1 MATEKWKYQYI
12 KWFKIAREVLGG
24 NLVGELNDE
33 DIVKWVSNEEWLMLP
48 LTTEVDLEAA
58 KNRWDPN
65 IYITLDETNSGREK
79 IGIGLTCN
87 TIKSVEKMQN
97 ILDSYHN
104 PEREGLLSALK
115 KLDNTFKASVSRKI
129 KENHFAQRPKY
140 ISLPKLEIE
149 SNKIDE
155 NWIKETFRETS
166 EIRKKGQELMEV
178 RGKSHPIESPTVEL
192 AYCQISMD
200 ENIFRKKLQELKP
213 VFEACLHIKR
223 SSELEKEKKK
233 LRDSQIVLIC
243 EKCRKIV
250 SEQEY
255 SKSKFHSCKNLIRKV
270 KRKDLDSSF
279 KI

>member
-1 MATEKWKYQYI
+1 MTSEKWKYQYI
-12 KWFKIAREVLGG
+12 KWFKIAHEVLGG
-24 NLVGELNDE
+24 NLVGELKDE
-33 DIVKWVSNEEWLMLP
+33 DILKWVSNENWLMLP
-48 LTTEVDLEAA
+48 LPTEVKLEAA

-104 PEREGLLSALK
+104 PERERLLSALK
-115 KLDNTFKASVSRKI
+115 KLDNTFKASVSSKI
-129 KENHFAQRPKY
+129 KENHFAQSPDY
-140 ISLPKLEIE
+140 DTKLKIE
-149 SNKIDE
+149 SNKLDE
-155 NWIKETFRETS
+155 KWIKEIFRITS
-166 EIRKKGQELMEV
+166 EIREKGKELMEV
-178 RGKSHPIESPTVEL
+178 CGKSHPIESPTFEL
-192 AYCQISMD
+192 AYCQIPRD
-200 ENIFRKKLQELKP
+200 EDIFRKKLQEIKP
-213 VFEACLHIKR
+213 VFEACLHVKR
-223 SSELEKEKKK
+223 SSELESEKKK

-270 KRKDLDSSF
+270 KRKNLDSSF